1 MITQFQLHGCPFAL
15 RTRIVLHEKHL
26 PFETVQMDRAHKP
39 AEVLAVS
46 PMGTSPVIFDGPVR
60 LRSSP
65 VINEYLEERYPEPRM
80 MPADPGERAQARLLI
95 EDISDDLGD
104 ATGDLVQ
111 IFFRTPK
118 EKRDPAEA
126 AEARAAFLEELK
138 PFEALLA
145 DRPFLTGADFTLA
158 DAALFTQLRSGL
170 RMLGEELPAEH
181 TKLVAWKARVEARP
195 SVKTALAEEPKS

>member
-104 ATGDLVQ
+104 AT
-111 IFFRTPK
+111 
-118 EKRDPAEA
+118 E
-126 AEARAAFLEELK
+126 
-138 PFEALLA
+138 
-145 DRPFLTGADFTLA
+145 FLTGVVEDGIVK
-158 DAALFTQLRSGL
+158 QLCEIFHTGCRL
-170 RMLGEELPAEH
+170 PLPA
-181 TKLVAWKARVEARP
+181 R
-195 SVKTALAEEPKS
+195 